1 MSCSYAEGLSEYHDK
16 GKLGLPE
23 KFDLEDEIRD
33 KVETLTQWIREARHI
48 VVHTGGSGDKYSIH
62 ILILSHSFH
71 IMHTISSVI
80 SLMTCYF
87 LLVFNLQSISFLT
100 I

>member
-33 KVETLTQWIREARHI
+33 KVETLTRWIREARHI
-48 VVHTGGSGDKYSIH
+48 VVHTGGLEAKYNSAKYRPK
-62 ILILSHSFH
+62 
-71 IMHTISSVI
+71 V
-80 SLMTCYF
+80 
-87 LLVFNLQSISFLT
+87 
-100 I
+100 

>member
-33 KVETLTQWIREARHI
+33 KVETFTQWIREARHI
-48 VVHTGGSGDKYSIH
+48 VVHTGGSGDKLHNTHIH
-62 ILILSHSFH
+62 SLLSFLILSTHS
-71 IMHTISSVI
+71 
-80 SLMTCYF
+80 SLCIQF
-87 LLVFNLQSISFLT
+87 PQLFP
-100 I
+100 

>member
-1 MSCSYAEGLSEYHDK
+1 MTEGFIDLHFRSEMSCSYAEGLSEYHDK

-48 VVHTGGSGDKYSIH
+48 VVHTGGSGEKCTIH
-62 ILILSHSFH
+62 IHFNPASFFENKQ
-71 IMHTISSVI
+71 
-80 SLMTCYF
+80 YPEEAK
-87 LLVFNLQSISFLT
+87 
-100 I
+100 

>member
-33 KVETLTQWIREARHI
+33 KVETFTQWIREARHI
-48 VVHTGGSGDKYSIH
+48 VVHTGGSGDKLHNTHIH
-62 ILILSHSFH
+62 
-71 IMHTISSVI
+71 
-80 SLMTCYF
+80 SL
-87 LLVFNLQSISFLT
+87 
-100 I
+100 

>member
-1 MSCSYAEGLSEYHDK
+1 MTEGLIDLHFRSEMSCSYAEGLSEYHDK

-48 VVHTGGSGDKYSIH
+48 VVHTGGSGEKCTIH
-62 ILILSHSFH
+62 IHFNPVSF
-71 IMHTISSVI
+71 
-80 SLMTCYF
+80 F
-87 LLVFNLQSISFLT
+87 QNEP
-100 I
+100 

>member
-48 VVHTGGSGDKYSIH
+48 VVHRWVWRKVHNT
-62 ILILSHSFH
+62 HS
-71 IMHTISSVI
+71 
-80 SLMTCYF
+80 L
-87 LLVFNLQSISFLT
+87 
-100 I
+100 